1 MKDLDR
7 MIRGKGSNCG
17 GVIRGKGSNCGGVNI
32 RYIYVMN
39 TDTVLDVMNIISLRS
54 LFISNLLADAV
65 LVRAS
70 VQNT

>member
-1 MKDLDR
+1 
-7 MIRGKGSNCG
+7 MIRGTGS
-17 GVIRGKGSNCGGVNI
+17 ICGGVNI

-70 VQNT
+70 VQNTYESAVNLDQMTIGAK